1 MDPLFLDR
9 YQIYREELPL
19 IFQPGG
25 HGMDY
30 FPVFL
35 DVRNRPCLVVG
46 GGEVATRKAQLLL
59 KSGARVTLV
68 APALCETA
76 GQLVER
82 GEVLHIPARFSP
94 GHLRGMVLVIAATDD
109 AAVNEEVSAAANA
122 LHLPVNV
129 VDSPQL
135 CSFVVPSIVD
145 RSPVIV
151 AIGSS
156 GKAPV
161 LARLLRTRLEGWIPQ
176 AYGKLAALAGAF
188 REQAK
193 SRFADVESR
202 RRFWENVFEGP
213 IAEMVFC
220 GREAAA
226 RHALLDV
233 LNRGEGKA
241 RGVGE
246 VYLVGAGPGNPDLLT
261 FRALRLMQKAD
272 VVVYDH
278 LVGEGILDLVRRD
291 AQRIYAGKQAGN
303 HALPQE
309 EINVL
314 LERLAREGKCV
325 VRLKGGDPFVFGRGG
340 EELEALAQAGI
351 PFEVVPGI
359 TAACG
364 VSSYAGIPLTHRDHA
379 QSVTFVTGHLKDG
392 SVDLDWEALARPC
405 QTVVIYMGVGA
416 LAQICEQLIAHGMA
430 PALPAAMVERGTTD
444 GQRVVT
450 ATVGTLAQ
458 EAARAGIEPPALAII
473 GEVVKL
479 RERLN
484 WLADGQAAGEGP
496 NRGAAEIMA

>member
-1 MDPLFLDR
+1 
-9 YQIYREELPL
+9 
-19 IFQPGG
+19 
-25 HGMDY
+25 MDY

-35 DVRNRPCLVVG
+35 DIRNRPCLVVG
-46 GGEVATRKAQLLL
+46 GGEVATRKAGLLL

-68 APALCETA
+68 APALCDSA

-82 GEVLHIPARFSP
+82 GEVLHVPARFSP

-109 AAVNEEVSAAANA
+109 AAVNEEVSVAANA

-135 CSFVVPSIVD
+135 CSFIVPSIVD
-145 RSPVIV
+145 RSPVVV

-161 LARLLRTRLEGWIPQ
+161 LARMLRTRLEGLIPQ

-193 SRFADVESR
+193 QRFADVESR
-202 RRFWENVFEGP
+202 RRFWEKVFEGP
-213 IAEMVFC
+213 IAEMVFS

-241 RGVGE
+241 RGAGE
-246 VYLVGAGPGNPDLLT
+246 VYLVGAGPGNPELLT

-291 AQRIYAGKQAGN
+291 AQCIYAGKQAGN

-314 LERLAREGKCV
+314 LTRLAREGKCV

-340 EELEALAQAGI
+340 EELEALADAGI
-351 PFEVVPGI
+351 AFEVVPGI

-392 SVDLDWEALARPC
+392 SVDLDWEALARPH

-416 LAQICEQLIAHGMA
+416 LAQICERLVAHGVA
-430 PALPAAMVERGTTD
+430 PTLPAAMVERGTTRD
-444 GQRVVT
+444 QRVVT

-458 EAARAGIEPPALAII
+458 EAARAGIEAPALAIV
-473 GEVVKL
+473 GEVVSL

-484 WLADGQAAGEGP
+484 WLGAANSARDGAK
-496 NRGAAEIMA
+496 RGAAEIVA

>member
-1 MDPLFLDR
+1 
-9 YQIYREELPL
+9 
-19 IFQPGG
+19 
-25 HGMDY
+25 MDY

-35 DVRNRPCLVVG
+35 DIRNKPCLVVG
-46 GGEVATRKAQLLL
+46 GGEVATRKAGMLL
-59 KSGARVTLV
+59 KAGARVMLV
-68 APALCETA
+68 APALGDSA
-76 GQLVER
+76 LLLVER
-82 GEVLHIPARFSP
+82 GEVLHVPARFVP
-94 GHLRGMVLVIAATDD
+94 EHLRGMVLAIAATDD
-109 AAVNEEVSAAANA
+109 AAVNEEVSTAANA
-122 LHLPVNV
+122 LHVPVNV
-129 VDSPQL
+129 VDSPGL
-135 CSFVVPSIVD
+135 CSFVMPSIVD
-145 RSPVIV
+145 RSPVLV

-161 LARLLRTRLEGWIPQ
+161 LARLLRTRLEGLIPQ

-193 SRFADVESR
+193 SRFADVEAR
-202 RRFWENVFEGP
+202 RRFWEEVFEGP
-213 IAEMVFC
+213 IAELVFA
-220 GREAAA
+220 GKNAAA

-233 LNRGEGKA
+233 LNRGENEA

-278 LVGEGILDLVRRD
+278 LVGEGIIDLVRRD
-291 AQRIYAGKQAGN
+291 ARLIYAGKASNN

-314 LERLAREGKCV
+314 LIRLAREGKCV

-340 EELEALAQAGI
+340 EELEALADAGI
-351 PFEVVPGI
+351 AFEVVPGI

-392 SVDLDWEALARPC
+392 SVDLDWEALARPH

-416 LAQICEQLIAHGMA
+416 LAQICEQLVAHGMA
-430 PALPAAMVERGTTD
+430 PTLPAAVVERGTTS

-458 EAARAGIEPPALAII
+458 EATRAAVAPPALAII
-473 GEVVKL
+473 GEVVSL

-484 WLADGQAAGEGP
+484 WIGESPPAGDEAGKGP
-496 NRGAAEIMA
+496 VGIVA

>member
-1 MDPLFLDR
+1 
-9 YQIYREELPL
+9 
-19 IFQPGG
+19 
-25 HGMDY
+25 MDY

-35 DVRNRPCLVVG
+35 DLRNKPCLVVG
-46 GGEVATRKAQLLL
+46 GGEVASRKAGLLL
-59 KSGARVTLV
+59 KAGARVSLV
-68 APALCETA
+68 SPALCDTA
-76 GQLVER
+76 EQMVER
-82 GEVLHIPARFSP
+82 GEVLQVPARFGP
-94 GHLRGMVLVIAATDD
+94 GHLRGMALVIAATDD
-109 AAVNEEVSAAANA
+109 AAVNQEVAAAANA

-129 VDSPQL
+129 VDSPTL
-135 CSFVVPSIVD
+135 CSFIVPSIVD
-145 RSPVIV
+145 RSPVLV
-151 AIGSS
+151 AIGSG

-161 LARLLRTRLEGWIPQ
+161 LARSLRTRLEGLIPQ

-202 RRFWENVFEGP
+202 RRFWERVFEGP
-213 IAEMVFC
+213 IAEMVFS

-233 LNRGEGKA
+233 LNRGEA
-241 RGVGE
+241 RELNPGV

-278 LVGEGILDLVRRD
+278 LVGDAILELVRRD

-309 EINVL
+309 EINAL
-314 LERLAREGKCV
+314 LKRLAGEGKCV
-325 VRLKGGDPFVFGRGG
+325 LRLKGGDPFVFGRGG
-340 EELEALAQAGI
+340 EELEALADEGI
-351 PFEVVPGI
+351 AFEVVPGI

-392 SVDLDWEALARPC
+392 SVNLDWEALVRPR

-416 LAQICEQLIAHGMA
+416 LPQICGQLIAHGMA
-430 PALPAAMVERGTTD
+430 PALPAAVVERGTTD
-444 GQRVVT
+444 DQRVVT
-450 ATVGTLAQ
+450 ATVSSLAQ
-458 EAARAGIEPPALAII
+458 EAARAGIAAPALAIF
-473 GEVVKL
+473 GGVVGL
-479 RERLN
+479 RARLN
-484 WLADGQAAGEGP
+484 WMREPDTDSTGVKSGV
-496 NRGAAEIMA
+496 AEVVG